1 VKLLFLESRIFAN
14 FFHSATLK
22 KQMGHLAHLF
32 AYCSD
37 LVIQFCDVS
46 DGARMG
52 QYGRAGMG
60 E

>member
-1 VKLLFLESRIFAN
+1 
-14 FFHSATLK
+14 
-22 KQMGHLAHLF
+22 MGHLAHLF